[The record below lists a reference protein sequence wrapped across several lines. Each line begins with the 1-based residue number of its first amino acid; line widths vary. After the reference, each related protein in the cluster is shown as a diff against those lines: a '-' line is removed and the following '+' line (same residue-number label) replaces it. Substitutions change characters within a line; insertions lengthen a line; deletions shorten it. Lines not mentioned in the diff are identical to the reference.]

1 VEAQA
6 LEVDRKVERIVGES
20 VRSGSNSG
28 GQTFR
33 TNMQKG
39 KKGYLAWEHCIL
51 TSSFTTQLL
60 LP

>member
-39 KKGYLAWEHCIL
+39 KKVIWLGSIAY
-51 TSSFTTQLL
+51 
-60 LP
+60 